1 MDSRTYTQKTTGYDG
16 EGRIT
21 SALMYVTNDKMP
33 AVYTLTGHGEAV
45 LGSRF
50 SDALQKLN
58 ISSKA
63 LDFMKNDAVP
73 EDAAAVVIYA
83 PTSDI
88 SSDELTKLKSYI
100 DGGGGIVAVTTAEAA
115 ADMTNYKAQRDRKS
129 VV

>member
-33 AVYTLTGHGEAV
+33 AVYTLTGHEKAV

-63 LDFMKNDAVP
+63 LDRRLPPGRHPQGQARQDPGSHGHRRA
-73 EDAAAVVIYA
+73 
-83 PTSDI
+83 
-88 SSDELTKLKSYI
+88 
-100 DGGGGIVAVTTAEAA
+100 G
-115 ADMTNYKAQRDRKS
+115 AD
-129 VV
+129 